1 MKLQLKFFILYFVI
15 ETALA
20 KFSNQENN
28 DEVDFRHISFQGKL
42 SEKNYLLI
50 I

>member
-1 MKLQLKFFILYFVI
+1 MKLQLKFFVLYFVI

-42 SEKNYLLI
+42 LKRKYY
-50 I
+50 